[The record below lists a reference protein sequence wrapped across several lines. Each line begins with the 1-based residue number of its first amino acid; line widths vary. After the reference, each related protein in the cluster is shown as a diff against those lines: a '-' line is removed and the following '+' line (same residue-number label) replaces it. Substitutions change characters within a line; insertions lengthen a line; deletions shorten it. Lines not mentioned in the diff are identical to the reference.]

1 MNPHIRRISLIQT
14 AIVALLCL
22 AMTACDKDDN
32 EKSKSSRTVLVYM
45 SGENSLSSITTYDLE
60 EMKIG
65 SEQISDSD
73 NLIVYVDR
81 TDKNE
86 LPWLGRVKDGIVI
99 DTVTIADMQI
109 SDYDELASDPH
120 IFEQVLTYAYSHYP
134 ANDGYGLVLW
144 GHADGWVIE
153 DSIAYS
159 RAYGVDNGTD
169 SPDAKLKSNKNL
181 NIPTIRRILEKQPHL
196 KFIFA
201 DCCLCMCLELVY
213 ELRNVTDYVIATPAE
228 IPDDGAPYHM
238 VVPDMFDRG
247 DFAGKIVD
255 SYFAAYKD
263 YLLLSAIKTSEMDT
277 VATATR
283 NVLKAIYGRLGTEY
297 PDLTGLIHY
306 FYYGGGSFN
315 KEDNLFYDAG
325 DFIQRYATAEEYQ
338 AWKQALDQAIVTK
351 TYAEHWETE
360 KHWNTY
366 YADFTM
372 TPERAHCVSMYIPKD
387 PKHSQ
392 SKKMNEDLKKFLW
405 YYAVWDW

>member
-1 MNPHIRRISLIQT
+1 M
-14 AIVALLCL
+14 
-22 AMTACDKDDN
+22 
-32 EKSKSSRTVLVYM
+32 
-45 SGENSLSSITTYDLE
+45 
-60 EMKIG
+60 
-65 SEQISDSD
+65 
-73 NLIVYVDR
+73 IVYVDR

-169 SPDAKLKSNKNL
+169 SPDAKLKSKKNL

-283 NVLKAIYGRLGTEY
+283 
-297 PDLTGLIHY
+297 
-306 FYYGGGSFN
+306 

-372 TPERAHCVSMYIPKD
+372 TPERAHGVSMYIPKD